1 MKSYHFDCGDS
12 NNGPIGFCARI
23 DAESKAEAVKRLRE
37 LLEQNDNA
45 VDVPLTDSPGGEY
58 VTVYF
63 NGLRVTEKDI
73 DEVNDE
79 NGDEID
85 E

>member
-1 MKSYHFDCGDS
+1 MKSYHFDCGDTDNS
-12 NNGPIGFCARI
+12 PIGFCARV
-23 DAESKAEAVKRLRE
+23 DAESKAEAVARLQE

-58 VTVYF
+58 LTVYF
-63 NGLRVTEKDI
+63 NSQHVTEENI
-73 DEVNDE
+73 NEVNDE
-79 NGDEID
+79 NGEEID